1 MNNSMPALHIWLPT
15 NYEYSNTL
23 IAQKGRERLWRL
35 SSATVSSHGGQLNQV
50 NRGWASGL
58 PCHIRETQLW
68 YKGDPT
74 PTSVRPNS
82 LIGVTSI
89 RDSVV
94 EEWNLLPMSSRPDY
108 HISHVLHVCHVR
120 RKNHQDPTICC
131 GVICW
136 KPHPHC
142 KCQSLNSR
150 LSTCEPFYQMLV
162 LLPQD
167 VLKSESEN
175 L

>member
-1 MNNSMPALHIWLPT
+1 MLLLTIAKVLVWWITQYQLHIFDCQQIMNIQIHYLH
-15 NYEYSNTL
+15 
-23 IAQKGRERLWRL
+23 KKRERLWRL

-82 LIGVTSI
+82 LIGVTKLPYSHIGETSI
-89 RDSVV
+89 RDSDIK
-94 EEWNLLPMSSRPDY
+94 ELNLLPMSSRPDY
-108 HISHVLHVCHVR
+108 YISHVLHVCHVR
-120 RKNHQDPTICC
+120 RKNHQDPTIRC

-136 KPHPHC
+136 NHIPIVNTNP
-142 KCQSLNSR
+142 
-150 LSTCEPFYQMLV
+150 
-162 LLPQD
+162 
-167 VLKSESEN
+167 
-175 L
+175 

>member
-1 MNNSMPALHIWLPT
+1 MTNIRYACLMNNSIPASHIWLPT

-23 IAQKGRERLWRL
+23 IAQKERERLWRL

-82 LIGVTSI
+82 LIGVTKLPYSHIGETSI
-89 RDSVV
+89 RDSDIK
-94 EEWNLLPMSSRPDY
+94 EWNLLPMSSRPDY

-120 RKNHQDPTICC
+120 RKNHQDPTIHC
-131 GVICW
+131 GFICIVNTN
-136 KPHPHC
+136 P
-142 KCQSLNSR
+142 
-150 LSTCEPFYQMLV
+150 
-162 LLPQD
+162 
-167 VLKSESEN
+167 
-175 L
+175 